1 MLKLNYDKKNDILYL
16 SIGDPK
22 PSYGEE
28 DVPGIVIRRDMASN
42 DITGITIFDFMKRI
56 TEKTI
61 DSMDIPIQVDFQ
73 EISNIILQ

>member
-28 DVPGIVIRRDMASN
+28 DVSGIVIRRDMASN

-61 DSMDIPIQVDFQ
+61 DSKDLPIQVDFQ